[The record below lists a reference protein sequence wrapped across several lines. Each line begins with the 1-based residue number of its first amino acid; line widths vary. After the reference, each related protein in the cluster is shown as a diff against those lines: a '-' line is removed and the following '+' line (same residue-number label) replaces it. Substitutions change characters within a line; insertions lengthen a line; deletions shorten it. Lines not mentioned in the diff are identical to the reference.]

1 MKIKNLNL
9 SQKCKDFLRN
19 NKKVLLTRVLPIAVA
34 GVIGFTASGISSSK
48 VSKPKGESIGYT
60 NVIPNF
66 EYGIDGNDFV
76 VLDVGSYKNF
86 KVSKLLTNYKLKYCD
101 KKDIE
106 NGLIISTNADTEG
119 EILKEVLYLK
129 DIMKDYDIELPIY
142 LNIDKIVQNSSLD
155 NSRKR
160 NLITSF
166 LEKCTTNN
174 IYVGV
179 TGKDTNLKLMKDN
192 LGIDDYDALVIK
204 NNDTISY
211 DGNYN
216 YYVEN
221 KKIYKK
227 NEELDLA
234 KVIKEKD
241 LNNKDRFRGDA
252 TYTYHKGDS
261 LDEIAL
267 TTGLSVDDILYYNNI
282 RHFPSLLQDFSIRD
296 LIFDKNLSDGQ
307 KLYIPSTTAKA
318 KSINDSE
325 KVEYEKSEELLRGA
339 DISAYNTVS
348 NWEDMAK
355 QFQYLI
361 LKAGEGTTK
370 DPKYES
376 FASSAAQNNI
386 PIGIYVVNTADSRLN
401 EDDIRKQVE
410 QEAALAIEQASYRQV
425 DYPIYI
431 DLEKARTEKIEDKDL
446 KIILETWYKKIV
458 EAGYIPG
465 IYTSGSIAT
474 KIHNSIDESLYNEY
488 SLWYAYG
495 EKYSVPTSYD
505 QVGSPSGSGLYA
517 WNRDDVVM
525 QQASEAGTGSA
536 GGNSSG
542 YIDVDYSKIDYT
554 KPHITNKTIVT
565 GVESESLS
573 SADINLASALLIGAG
588 AIGIIRGKKKKK
600 GYTKK

>member
-9 SQKCKDFLRN
+9 SQKCKDFLKN
-19 NKKVLLTRVLPIAVA
+19 NQKVLLTRVLPIAMA
-34 GVIGFTASGISSSK
+34 GVIGVIASGISSSK

-76 VLDVGSYKNF
+76 ILDVGSYKNF

-129 DIMKDYDIELPIY
+129 DIMKEYNTELPVY

-234 KVIKEKD
+234 KVIKDKD

-325 KVEYEKSEELLRGA
+325 NVEYEKSEELLRGA

-536 GGNSSG
+536 GGNGSG

-554 KPHITNKTIVT
+554 KPNITNKTIVT
-565 GVESESLS
+565 GIESESLS
-573 SADINLASALLIGAG
+573 STDINLASALLIGAG

>member
-9 SQKCKDFLRN
+9 SQKCKDFLKN
-19 NKKVLLTRVLPIAVA
+19 NKKVLLTRVLPIAMA
-34 GVIGFTASGISSSK
+34 GVIGVTASGISSSK

-76 VLDVGSYKNF
+76 ILDVGSYKNF

-129 DIMKDYDIELPIY
+129 DIMKEYNTELPVY

-536 GGNSSG
+536 GGNGSG

-554 KPHITNKTIVT
+554 KPHITSQTIVT
-565 GVESESLS
+565 GIESESLS
-573 SADINLASALLIGAG
+573 STDINLASALLIGAG
-588 AIGIIRGKKKKK
+588 AIGIIRCKKKKK

>member
-9 SQKCKDFLRN
+9 SQKCKDFLKN
-19 NKKVLLTRVLPIAVA
+19 NQKVLLTRVLPIAMA
-34 GVIGFTASGISSSK
+34 GVIGVTASGISSSK

-76 VLDVGSYKNF
+76 ILDVGSYKNF

-129 DIMKDYDIELPIY
+129 DIMKEYNTELPVY

-348 NWEDMAK
+348 NWEDIAK

>member
-9 SQKCKDFLRN
+9 SQKCKDFLKN
-19 NKKVLLTRVLPIAVA
+19 NQKVLLTRVLPIAMA
-34 GVIGFTASGISSSK
+34 GVIGVTASGISSSK

-76 VLDVGSYKNF
+76 ILDVGSYKNF
-86 KVSKLLTNYKLKYCD
+86 KVSKLLKNYKLKYCD

-129 DIMKDYDIELPIY
+129 DIMKEYNTELPVY

-234 KVIKEKD
+234 KVIKDKD

-458 EAGYIPG
+458 EVGYIPG

-525 QQASEAGTGSA
+525 QQASEAGTGSV

-565 GVESESLS
+565 GIESESLS

-600 GYTKK
+600 GYAKK

>member
-9 SQKCKDFLRN
+9 SQKCKDFLKN

-34 GVIGFTASGISSSK
+34 GVIGVTASGISSSK
-48 VSKPKGESIGYT
+48 VLKPKGESIGYT

-76 VLDVGSYKNF
+76 ILDVGSYKNF

-129 DIMKDYDIELPIY
+129 DVMKEYNTELPVY

>member
-1 MKIKNLNL
+1 MIR
-9 SQKCKDFLRN
+9 FLW
-19 NKKVLLTRVLPIAVA
+19 
-34 GVIGFTASGISSSK
+34 ISCLFC
-48 VSKPKGESIGYT
+48 E
-60 NVIPNF
+60 
-66 EYGIDGNDFV
+66 E
-76 VLDVGSYKNF
+76 
-86 KVSKLLTNYKLKYCD
+86 
-101 KKDIE
+101 
-106 NGLIISTNADTEG
+106 
-119 EILKEVLYLK
+119 
-129 DIMKDYDIELPIY
+129 
-142 LNIDKIVQNSSLD
+142 
-155 NSRKR
+155 
-160 NLITSF
+160 
-166 LEKCTTNN
+166 
-174 IYVGV
+174 
-179 TGKDTNLKLMKDN
+179 
-192 LGIDDYDALVIK
+192 

-234 KVIKEKD
+234 KVIKDKD

-536 GGNSSG
+536 GGNGSG

-565 GVESESLS
+565 GIESESLS
-573 SADINLASALLIGAG
+573 STDINLASALLIGAG

>member
-9 SQKCKDFLRN
+9 SQKCKDFLKN
-19 NKKVLLTRVLPIAVA
+19 NQKVLLTRVLPIAMA
-34 GVIGFTASGISSSK
+34 GVIGVTASGISSSK
-48 VSKPKGESIGYT
+48 VFKPKGESIGYT

-76 VLDVGSYKNF
+76 ILDVGSYKNF

-129 DIMKDYDIELPIY
+129 DIMKEYNTELPVY

-536 GGNSSG
+536 VGNGSG

-565 GVESESLS
+565 GIESESLS
-573 SADINLASALLIGAG
+573 STDINLASALLIGAG

>member
-9 SQKCKDFLRN
+9 SQKCKDFLKN
-19 NKKVLLTRVLPIAVA
+19 NQKVLLTRVLPIAMA
-34 GVIGFTASGISSSK
+34 GVIGVTASGISSSK

-76 VLDVGSYKNF
+76 ILDVGSYKNF

-129 DIMKDYDIELPIY
+129 DIMKEYNTELPVY

-536 GGNSSG
+536 GGNGSG

-565 GVESESLS
+565 GIESESLS
-573 SADINLASALLIGAG
+573 STDINLASALLIGAG

>member
-9 SQKCKDFLRN
+9 SQKCKDFLKN
-19 NKKVLLTRVLPIAVA
+19 NQKVLLTRVLPIAMA
-34 GVIGFTASGISSSK
+34 GVIGVTASGISSSK

-76 VLDVGSYKNF
+76 ILDVGSYKNF

-129 DIMKDYDIELPIY
+129 DIMKEYNTELPVY

-234 KVIKEKD
+234 KVIKDKD

-536 GGNSSG
+536 GGNGSG

-565 GVESESLS
+565 GIESESLS
-573 SADINLASALLIGAG
+573 STDINLASALLIGAG

>member
-9 SQKCKDFLRN
+9 SQKCKDFLKN
-19 NKKVLLTRVLPIAVA
+19 NQKVLLTRVLPIAVA
-34 GVIGFTASGISSSK
+34 GVIGVTASGISSSK

-76 VLDVGSYKNF
+76 ILDVGSYKNF

-129 DIMKDYDIELPIY
+129 DVMKEYNTELPVY

-234 KVIKEKD
+234 KVIKDKD

-267 TTGLSVDDILYYNNI
+267 TTGMSVDDILYYNNV

-431 DLEKARTEKIEDKDL
+431 DLEKARTEKTEDKDL

-536 GGNSSG
+536 GGNGSG

>member
-9 SQKCKDFLRN
+9 SQKCKDFLKN
-19 NKKVLLTRVLPIAVA
+19 NKKVLLTRVLPIAMA
-34 GVIGFTASGISSSK
+34 DVIGVTASGISSSK

-60 NVIPNF
+60 TVIPNF

-76 VLDVGSYKNF
+76 ILDVGSYKNF

-129 DIMKDYDIELPIY
+129 DIMKEYNTELPVY

-234 KVIKEKD
+234 KVIKDKD

-267 TTGLSVDDILYYNNI
+267 TTGMSVDDILYYNNV

-525 QQASEAGTGSA
+525 QQASEAGTGSV

-565 GVESESLS
+565 GIESESLS

-600 GYTKK
+600 GYAKK

>member
-9 SQKCKDFLRN
+9 SQKCKDFLKN
-19 NKKVLLTRVLPIAVA
+19 NQKVLLTRVLPIAMA
-34 GVIGFTASGISSSK
+34 GVIGVTASGISSSK

-76 VLDVGSYKNF
+76 ILDVGSYKNF

-129 DIMKDYDIELPIY
+129 DIMKEYNTELPVY

-565 GVESESLS
+565 GIESESLS
-573 SADINLASALLIGAG
+573 STDINLASALLIGAG
-588 AIGIIRGKKKKK
+588 AIGIIRCKKKKK

>member
-9 SQKCKDFLRN
+9 SQKCKDFLKN
-19 NKKVLLTRVLPIAVA
+19 NQKVLLTRVLPIAMA
-34 GVIGFTASGISSSK
+34 GVIGVTASGISSSK

-76 VLDVGSYKNF
+76 ILDVGSYKNF

-129 DIMKDYDIELPIY
+129 DIMKEYNTELPVY

-234 KVIKEKD
+234 KVIKDKD

-505 QVGSPSGSGLYA
+505 QVGSPSSSGLYA

-536 GGNSSG
+536 GGNGSG

-565 GVESESLS
+565 GIESESLS
-573 SADINLASALLIGAG
+573 STDINLASALLIGAG

>member
-9 SQKCKDFLRN
+9 SQKCKGFLKN
-19 NKKVLLTRVLPIAVA
+19 NQKVLLTRVLPIAVA

-76 VLDVGSYKNF
+76 ILDVGSYKNF

-129 DIMKDYDIELPIY
+129 DIMKDYNTELPIY

-465 IYTSGSIAT
+465 IYASGSIAT

>member
-9 SQKCKDFLRN
+9 SQKCKDFLKN
-19 NKKVLLTRVLPIAVA
+19 NQKVLLTRVLPIAVA

-565 GVESESLS
+565 GIESESLS
-573 SADINLASALLIGAG
+573 STDINLASALLIGAG

-600 GYTKK
+600 GYAKK

>member
-9 SQKCKDFLRN
+9 SQKCKDFLKN
-19 NKKVLLTRVLPIAVA
+19 NQKVLLTRVLPIAMA
-34 GVIGFTASGISSSK
+34 GVIGVTASGISSSK

-76 VLDVGSYKNF
+76 ILDVGSYKNF

-129 DIMKDYDIELPIY
+129 DIMKEYNTELPIY

-361 LKAGEGTTK
+361 LKAGEGTNK

-386 PIGIYVVNTADSRLN
+386 PIGIYVVNTADLRLN

-525 QQASEAGTGSA
+525 QQASEAGTGLA
-536 GGNSSG
+536 GGNGSG

-565 GVESESLS
+565 GIESESLS
-573 SADINLASALLIGAG
+573 STDINLASALLIGAG

>member
-9 SQKCKDFLRN
+9 SQKCKDFLKN
-19 NKKVLLTRVLPIAVA
+19 NQKVLLTRVLPIAVA
-34 GVIGFTASGISSSK
+34 GVIGVTASGISSSK

-76 VLDVGSYKNF
+76 ILDVGSYKNF

-129 DIMKDYDIELPIY
+129 DIMKEYNTELPVY

-227 NEELDLA
+227 NEKLDLA

-542 YIDVDYSKIDYT
+542 YIDVDYSKTDYK

-565 GVESESLS
+565 GIESESLS

-588 AIGIIRGKKKKK
+588 AIGIIRGKKKKN
-600 GYTKK
+600 GYAKK

>member
-9 SQKCKDFLRN
+9 SQKCKDFLKN

-34 GVIGFTASGISSSK
+34 GVIGVTASGISSSK

-76 VLDVGSYKNF
+76 ILDVGSYKNF

-129 DIMKDYDIELPIY
+129 DIMKEYNTELPVY

-234 KVIKEKD
+234 KVIKDKD

-525 QQASEAGTGSA
+525 QQASEVGTGSA

-565 GVESESLS
+565 GIESESLS

-600 GYTKK
+600 GYAKK

>member
-9 SQKCKDFLRN
+9 SQKCKDFLKN

-129 DIMKDYDIELPIY
+129 DIMKDYNTELPIY

-241 LNNKDRFRGDA
+241 LNNKDRFREDA

-465 IYTSGSIAT
+465 IYASGSIAT

>member
-9 SQKCKDFLRN
+9 SQKCKDFLKN

-34 GVIGFTASGISSSK
+34 GVIGFTASGISSGK

-129 DIMKDYDIELPIY
+129 DIMKDYNTELPIY

-307 KLYIPSTTAKA
+307 KLYIPSTTSKA

-465 IYTSGSIAT
+465 IYASGSIAT

>member
-9 SQKCKDFLRN
+9 SQKCKDFLKN
-19 NKKVLLTRVLPIAVA
+19 NQKVLLTRVLPIAMA
-34 GVIGFTASGISSSK
+34 GVIGVTASGISSSK

-76 VLDVGSYKNF
+76 ILDVGSYKNF

-129 DIMKDYDIELPIY
+129 DIMKEYNTELPVY

-325 KVEYEKSEELLRGA
+325 KVEYEKSEELLMGA
-339 DISAYNTVS
+339 DISAYDTVS

-536 GGNSSG
+536 GGNGSG

-565 GVESESLS
+565 GIESESLS
-573 SADINLASALLIGAG
+573 STDINLASALLIGAG

-600 GYTKK
+600 GYAKK

>member
-9 SQKCKDFLRN
+9 SQKCKDFLKN
-19 NKKVLLTRVLPIAVA
+19 NQKVLLTRVLPIAVA
-34 GVIGFTASGISSSK
+34 GVIGVTASGISSSK

-76 VLDVGSYKNF
+76 ILDVGSYKNF

-129 DIMKDYDIELPIY
+129 DIMKEYNTELPVY

-227 NEELDLA
+227 KEKLDLA

-488 SLWYAYG
+488 LLWYAYG

-505 QVGSPSGSGLYA
+505 QVGSSSGSGLYA

-588 AIGIIRGKKKKK
+588 AIGIIRVKKKKK
-600 GYTKK
+600 GYAKK

>member
-9 SQKCKDFLRN
+9 SQKCKGFLKN
-19 NKKVLLTRVLPIAVA
+19 NQKVLLKRVLPIAMA
-34 GVIGFTASGISSSK
+34 GVIGVTASGISSSK

-66 EYGIDGNDFV
+66 EYNIDGNDFV
-76 VLDVGSYKNF
+76 ILDVGSYKNF

-129 DIMKDYDIELPIY
+129 DIMKEYNTELPVY

-234 KVIKEKD
+234 KVIKDKD

-386 PIGIYVVNTADSRLN
+386 PIGIIIIPANLTILSIAEIISDFVSFIFLDSFIILAEKDSSPTLVSFTTALPDITKLP
-401 EDDIRKQVE
+401 DIRLESMLFSISFCSPVNNDSFTYIFPE
-410 QEAALAIEQASYRQV
+410 TTSASAGICF
-425 DYPIYI
+425 P
-431 DLEKARTEKIEDKDL
+431 AS
-446 KIILETWYKKIV
+446 KIIK
-458 EAGYIPG
+458 
-465 IYTSGSIAT
+465 
-474 KIHNSIDESLYNEY
+474 
-488 SLWYAYG
+488 
-495 EKYSVPTSYD
+495 
-505 QVGSPSGSGLYA
+505 SPS
-517 WNRDDVVM
+517 
-525 QQASEAGTGSA
+525 
-536 GGNSSG
+536 
-542 YIDVDYSKIDYT
+542 T
-554 KPHITNKTIVT
+554 KL
-565 GVESESLS
+565 SESISSSFPSLITIYLFLS
-573 SADINLASALLIGAG
+573 NNDNLSNVIFDLIC
-588 AIGIIRGKKKKK
+588 
-600 GYTKK
+600 

>member
-9 SQKCKDFLRN
+9 SQKCKDFLKN

-34 GVIGFTASGISSSK
+34 GVIGFTASGISSGK

-129 DIMKDYDIELPIY
+129 DIMKDYNTELPVY

-465 IYTSGSIAT
+465 IYASGSIAT

-536 GGNSSG
+536 GGNGSG

-565 GVESESLS
+565 GIESESLS
-573 SADINLASALLIGAG
+573 STDINLASALLIGAG

>member
-9 SQKCKDFLRN
+9 SQKCKDFLKN

-34 GVIGFTASGISSSK
+34 GVIGFTASGISSGK

-129 DIMKDYDIELPIY
+129 DIMKDYNTELPVY

-431 DLEKARTEKIEDKDL
+431 DLEKARTEKTEDKDL

-525 QQASEAGTGSA
+525 QQASEVGTGSA

-565 GVESESLS
+565 GIESESLS
-573 SADINLASALLIGAG
+573 STDINLASALLIGAG

-600 GYTKK
+600 GYAKK

>member
-9 SQKCKDFLRN
+9 SQKCKDFLKN
-19 NKKVLLTRVLPIAVA
+19 NQKVLLTRVLPIAMA
-34 GVIGFTASGISSSK
+34 GVIGVTASGISSSK

-66 EYGIDGNDFV
+66 EYSIDGNDFV
-76 VLDVGSYKNF
+76 ILDVGSYKNF

-129 DIMKDYDIELPIY
+129 DIMKEYNTELPVY

-339 DISAYNTVS
+339 DISAYNTIS

-525 QQASEAGTGSA
+525 QQASEVGTGSA

-565 GVESESLS
+565 GIESESLS

-600 GYTKK
+600 GYAKK

>member
-9 SQKCKDFLRN
+9 SQKCKDFLKN
-19 NKKVLLTRVLPIAVA
+19 NQKVLLTRVLPIAMA
-34 GVIGFTASGISSSK
+34 GVIGVTASGISSSK

-66 EYGIDGNDFV
+66 EYSIDGNDFV
-76 VLDVGSYKNF
+76 ILDVGSYKNL
-86 KVSKLLTNYKLKYCD
+86 KISKLLKNYKLKYCD
-101 KKDIE
+101 KKSID

-129 DIMKDYDIELPIY
+129 DIMKDYETELPVY

-166 LEKCTTNN
+166 LEKCTANN

-204 NNDTISY
+204 ENDTISY

-221 KKIYKK
+221 KKIHKK

-234 KVIKEKD
+234 KVIKDKD

-307 KLYIPSTTAKA
+307 KLYIPSTIAKA

-505 QVGSPSGSGLYA
+505 QVESPNGSGLYA

-525 QQASEAGTGSA
+525 QQASEAGTESA
-536 GGNSSG
+536 GGNGSG

-565 GVESESLS
+565 GIESESLS
-573 SADINLASALLIGAG
+573 STDINLASALLIGAG

>member
-9 SQKCKDFLRN
+9 SQKCKDFLKN
-19 NKKVLLTRVLPIAVA
+19 NQKVLLTRVLPIAMA
-34 GVIGFTASGISSSK
+34 GVIGVTASGISSSK

-76 VLDVGSYKNF
+76 ILDVGSYKNF

-129 DIMKDYDIELPIY
+129 DIMKEYNTELPVY

-234 KVIKEKD
+234 KVIKDKD

-325 KVEYEKSEELLRGA
+325 KVEYEQSEELLRGA

-474 KIHNSIDESLYNEY
+474 KIHNSINESLYNEY

-536 GGNSSG
+536 GGNGSG

-565 GVESESLS
+565 GIESESLS
-573 SADINLASALLIGAG
+573 STDINLASALLIGAG

>member
-9 SQKCKDFLRN
+9 SQKCKDFLKN

-48 VSKPKGESIGYT
+48 VSKHKGESIGYT

-129 DIMKDYDIELPIY
+129 DIMKDYNTELPIY

-267 TTGLSVDDILYYNNI
+267 TTGMSVDDILYYNNV

-536 GGNSSG
+536 GGNGSG

-565 GVESESLS
+565 GIESESLS
-573 SADINLASALLIGAG
+573 STDINLASALLIGAG

-600 GYTKK
+600 GYAKK

>member
-1 MKIKNLNL
+1 MKIKDLNL
-9 SQKCKDFLRN
+9 SQKCKDFLKN
-19 NKKVLLTRVLPIAVA
+19 NQKVLLTKVLPIAVA
-34 GVIGFTASGISSSK
+34 GVIGLTASGISSSK

-60 NVIPNF
+60 NVTPNF
-66 EYGIDGNDFV
+66 EYDIDGNDFV
-76 VLDVGSYKNF
+76 ILDVGSYKNL
-86 KVSKLLTNYKLKYCD
+86 KVSKLLKNYKLKYCD
-101 KKDIE
+101 KKDID

-129 DIMKDYDIELPIY
+129 DIMKDYETELPVY

-166 LEKCTTNN
+166 LEKCTANN

-204 NNDTISY
+204 ENDTISY

-221 KKIYKK
+221 KKIHKK

-234 KVIKEKD
+234 KVIKDKD
-241 LNNKDRFRGDA
+241 LNNKDRFREDA
-252 TYTYHKGDS
+252 TYTYHEGDS

-267 TTGLSVDDILYYNNI
+267 TTGMSVDDILYYNNI
-282 RHFPSLLQDFSIRD
+282 RHFPSLLQDYSIRD

-339 DISAYNTVS
+339 DISAFNTVS

-410 QEAALAIEQASYRQV
+410 QEAALAIEQASYKQV

-431 DLEKARTEKIEDKDL
+431 DLEKDKTEGIKDSDL

-458 EAGYIPG
+458 EAGYVPG
-465 IYTSGSIAT
+465 IYASGAIVD

-495 EKYSVPTSYD
+495 EKYGVPTKYD
-505 QVGSPSGSGLYA
+505 EVISPKGDGLYA

-565 GVESESLS
+565 GMENESLS
-573 SADINLASALLIGAG
+573 SADINLASALLVGAG

>member
-9 SQKCKDFLRN
+9 SQKCKDFLKN
-19 NKKVLLTRVLPIAVA
+19 NQKVLLTRVLPIAVA
-34 GVIGFTASGISSSK
+34 GVIGFTASGISSGK

-76 VLDVGSYKNF
+76 ILDVGSYKNF

-129 DIMKDYDIELPIY
+129 DIMKEYNTELPVY

>member
-9 SQKCKDFLRN
+9 SQKCKDFLKN
-19 NKKVLLTRVLPIAVA
+19 NQKVLLTRVLPIAMA
-34 GVIGFTASGISSSK
+34 GVIGVTASGISSSK

-76 VLDVGSYKNF
+76 ILDVGSYKNF

-129 DIMKDYDIELPIY
+129 DIMKEYNTELPVY

-267 TTGLSVDDILYYNNI
+267 TTGMSVDDILYYNNV

-536 GGNSSG
+536 GGNGSG

-565 GVESESLS
+565 GIESESLS
-573 SADINLASALLIGAG
+573 STDINLASALLIGAG

>member
-9 SQKCKDFLRN
+9 SQKCKDFLKN

-129 DIMKDYDIELPIY
+129 DIMKDYDTELPVY

-565 GVESESLS
+565 GIESESLS

>member
-9 SQKCKDFLRN
+9 SQKCKDFLKN

-34 GVIGFTASGISSSK
+34 GVIGVTASGISSSK

-76 VLDVGSYKNF
+76 ILDVGSYKNF

-129 DIMKDYDIELPIY
+129 DVMKEYNTELPVY

-227 NEELDLA
+227 NEELDLV

-525 QQASEAGTGSA
+525 QQASEVGTGSA

>member
-9 SQKCKDFLRN
+9 SQKCKDFLKN

-34 GVIGFTASGISSSK
+34 GVIGFTASGISSGK

-129 DIMKDYDIELPIY
+129 DIMKDYNTELPVY

-536 GGNSSG
+536 GGNGSG

-565 GVESESLS
+565 GIESESLS
-573 SADINLASALLIGAG
+573 STDINLASALLIGAG

>member
-9 SQKCKDFLRN
+9 SQKCKDFLKN

-76 VLDVGSYKNF
+76 ILDVGSYKNF

-129 DIMKDYDIELPIY
+129 DIMKDYNTELPVY

-536 GGNSSG
+536 GGNGSG

-565 GVESESLS
+565 GIESESLS
-573 SADINLASALLIGAG
+573 STDINLASALLIGAG